1 MEPFLYYLLR
11 ASFVM
16 LILYGFYKLIFS
28 RVTFYSLNR
37 VTLLLLLLVI
47 NVMPL
52 FQFNLLPD
60 PKETF
65 SALPQEMLSLDEL
78 EIAGGS
84 FIEQSNEIQWMIG
97 IVIIYFTGLAFFLIR
112 YLWGLFQV
120 GCIVR
125 QSVRTTLDDGSVLC
139 ITDKK
144 MDPFSWFRYIVIS
157 CKDYDTI
164 DHAILE
170 HEQAHARLHHSRDR
184 MLFDLFAC
192 IFWFNPFAWLL
203 VRELQSVH
211 EYQADESV
219 IQQHI
224 DPKQYQ
230 LLLIRKSV
238 GEGKFAMAN
247 SFFQR
252 DLQKRMYMMMKN
264 RTTAIK
270 KWGYTLIIP
279 VLFLTMGILS
289 IPELNA
295 TVVGNQ
301 PVALPMD
308 VIDSGNYLPDILG
321 NNQQEPSNQ
330 NYIRLS
336 DGTRMNPIYII
347 DGIKKEDLSDVK
359 SDNIE
364 SVSVLKGKKAM
375 DIYGDSGKNGVLI
388 ITTKKNETDLSKII
402 KLSQQNEQI
411 FLPPILKNDSLKSR
425 KTFSLSGKR
434 PLFIV
439 DGKRMS
445 TDFTADSIEV
455 TKIESLN
462 VLKDQMSVE
471 QYGEEAEDGVV
482 LIMTKENVR
491 LRVGIDNR
499 DKKTLL
505 RVTVYKTGEAIP
517 FGNFDNAVILIN
529 GEKSSVEDVKN
540 LKGDDIKTM
549 SASPGDLGFASNLH
563 QRYQIPADKNIIE
576 IILK

>member
-11 ASFVM
+11 ASIV
-16 LILYGFYKLIFS
+16 ILGVYCFYKLIFS
-28 RVTFYSLNR
+28 RVTFHSLNR
-37 VTLLLLLLVI
+37 VALLLLLLVI
-47 NVMPL
+47 SAMPL
-52 FQFNLLPD
+52 FQFHLLPD
-60 PKETF
+60 PEETF
-65 SALPQEMLSLDEL
+65 SAIPQEMLSPDEL

-84 FIEQSNEIQWMIG
+84 FIKQSNDIRWMTVVAIF
-97 IVIIYFTGLAFFLIR
+97 YFTGLAFFLMR

-120 GCIVR
+120 GYIVR
-125 QSVRTTLDDGSVLC
+125 QSVRKTLDDGSVLC

-157 CKDYDTI
+157 QKDYETI
-164 DHAILE
+164 HYAILK
-170 HEQAHARLHHSRDR
+170 HEQAHARLHHSHDR

-203 VRELQSVH
+203 VRELRSVH

-247 SFFQR
+247 NFFQR
-252 DLQKRMYMMMKN
+252 DLHKRMYMMMN
-264 RTTAIK
+264 RTSAIK

-301 PVALPMD
+301 DMPMA
-308 VIDSGNYLPDILG
+308 VIDNGYLADTLG
-321 NNQQEPSNQ
+321 NNKKELPKQ
-330 NYIRLS
+330 NLIRLS
-336 DGTRMNPIYII
+336 DSTGINPIYII
-347 DGIKKEDLSDVK
+347 DGIKKDDLSDVK

-388 ITTKKNETDLSKII
+388 ITTKKSETDFSKIR
-402 KLSQQNEQI
+402 KLSQQNQQT

-439 DGKRMS
+439 DGKRMPK
-445 TDFTADSIEV
+445 DFTTDSIEV

-471 QYGEEAEDGVV
+471 RYGEGAEDGVV

-491 LRVGIDNR
+491 FRVGIDNR

-505 RVTVYKTGEAIP
+505 RVTVYKTGEVIP

-529 GEKSSVEDVKN
+529 GKKSSVEDIKN

-549 SASPGDLGFASNLH
+549 SASPGGLGFASDLH
-563 QRYQIPADKNIIE
+563 QRHQIPADKHIIE

>member
-1 MEPFLYYLLR
+1 MEPFLFYLLR
-11 ASFVM
+11 TSVVM

-37 VTLLLLLLVI
+37 VALLLLLLVI
-47 NVMPL
+47 SAMPL
-52 FQFNLLPD
+52 FQFNLFPD

-65 SALPQEMLSLDEL
+65 SALPQEMLSLDAL

-84 FIEQSNEIQWMIG
+84 FIEQSNDIQWMTG
-97 IVIIYFTGLAFFLIR
+97 IVIFYFTGLAFFLIR

-125 QSVRTTLDDGSVLC
+125 QSVWKTLDDGSVLC
-139 ITDKK
+139 LTDKR

-157 CKDYDTI
+157 QKDYETI
-164 DHAILE
+164 HHAILK
-170 HEQAHARLHHSRDR
+170 HEQAHARLHHSHDR

-203 VRELQSVH
+203 VRELRSVH

-247 SFFQR
+247 NFFQR

-301 PVALPMD
+301 DMPMA
-308 VIDSGNYLPDILG
+308 VIDNGYLADTLG
-321 NNQQEPSNQ
+321 NNKKELPKQ
-330 NYIRLS
+330 NLIRLS
-336 DGTRMNPIYII
+336 DSTGINPIYII
-347 DGIKKEDLSDVK
+347 DGIKKDDLSDVK

-388 ITTKKNETDLSKII
+388 ITTKKSETDFSKIR
-402 KLSQQNEQI
+402 KLSQQNQQT
-411 FLPPILKNDSLKSR
+411 FLPPILKNDSLKSQ

-439 DGKRMS
+439 DGKRMPK
-445 TDFTADSIEV
+445 DFTTDSIEV

-471 QYGEEAEDGVV
+471 RYGEGAEDGVV

-491 LRVGIDNR
+491 FRVGIDNR

-505 RVTVYKTGEAIP
+505 RVTVYKTGEVIP

-529 GEKSSVEDVKN
+529 GKKSSVEDIKN

-549 SASPGDLGFASNLH
+549 SASPGGLGFASDLH
-563 QRYQIPADKNIIE
+563 QRHQIPADKNIIE